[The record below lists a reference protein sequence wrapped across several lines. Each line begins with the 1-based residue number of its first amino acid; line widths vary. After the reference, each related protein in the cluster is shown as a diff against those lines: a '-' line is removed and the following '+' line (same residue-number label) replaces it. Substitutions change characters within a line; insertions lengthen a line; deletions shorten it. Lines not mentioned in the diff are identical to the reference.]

1 MFTLSTIISF
11 LIPAMVVLF
20 ILKLIALPFKI
31 IFKVLIN
38 MLLGGVLLFVLCTLG
53 IITIT
58 LTWWMIA
65 LVGVFGLAG
74 AIVVAILSF
83 IL

>member
-1 MFTLSTIISF
+1 MLSTILSF

-38 MLLGGVLLFVLCTLG
+38 TILGGALLFILCTLG

-74 AIVVAILSF
+74 AVVVAILSF
-83 IL
+83 VL

>member
-1 MFTLSTIISF
+1 MFTLSAILSF
-11 LIPAMVVLF
+11 IIPAMVVLF

-38 MLLGGVLLFVLCTLG
+38 TILGGALLFILCTLG

-58 LTWWMIA
+58 LTWWMAAI
-65 LVGVFGLAG
+65 VGVFGLAG

>member
-1 MFTLSTIISF
+1 MLSLTTIVSF
-11 LIPAMVVLF
+11 LIPALVVLLV
-20 ILKLIALPFKI
+20 LKLIALPFKI
-31 IFKVLIN
+31 IIKVLVN
-38 MLLGGVLLFVLCTLG
+38 MLLGGILLFVLCTLG

>member
-1 MFTLSTIISF
+1 MLSLTTIVSF
-11 LIPAMVVLF
+11 LIPALVVLLV
-20 ILKLIALPFKI
+20 LKLIALPFKI
-31 IFKVLIN
+31 IIKVLVN
-38 MLLGGVLLFVLCTLG
+38 MLLGGILLFVLCTLG

-83 IL
+83 VL

>member
-1 MFTLSTIISF
+1 MLSIFSF

-31 IFKVLIN
+31 IIKVLIN
-38 MLLGGVLLFVLCTLG
+38 IVLGGVLLFGLCTLG

-65 LVGVFGLAG
+65 IVGVFGLAG